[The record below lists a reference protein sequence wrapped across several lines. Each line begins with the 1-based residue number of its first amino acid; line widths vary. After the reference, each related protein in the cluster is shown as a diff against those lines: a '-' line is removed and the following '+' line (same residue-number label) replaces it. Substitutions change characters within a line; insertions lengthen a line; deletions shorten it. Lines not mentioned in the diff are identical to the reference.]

1 MIRGRTLGHIVGET
15 TGVIPRYAA
24 PKRPV
29 TSHGHSITPYVD
41 IRCAAPGTPFSS

>member
-15 TGVIPRYAA
+15 TGVIPRHAA

-29 TSHGHSITPYVD
+29 TEPLSQY
-41 IRCAAPGTPFSS
+41 CAT

>member
-24 PKRPV
+24 PNQPCDRATV
-29 TSHGHSITPYVD
+29 TVLHHT
-41 IRCAAPGTPFSS
+41 